1 MVSSRV
7 SSETGHGNAQ
17 KFHDF
22 HVHQGWTSSSPRAP
36 ALEKRRCR
44 WWRSSVL
51 ADTWRTPWHCVA
63 WWRCNI
69 RNIPFWSLF
78 FWHVIFY
85 LLQEYIYIH
94 SYDFMYVYIMYN
106 YHRKFISQ
114 TSDNMDRWK
123 AEMGR
128 VREEKRREEERGSKK
143 RQSEEKRK
151 EERGSK
157 KRQLEERRS
166 RCAKR

>member
-1 MVSSRV
+1 MFRWSQVESQVKLR
-7 SSETGHGNAQ
+7 HGNAQ

-128 VREEKRREEERGSKK
+128 VREEKRREEKK
-143 RQSEEKRK
+143 KEDQRRDSQKRREKKK
-151 EERGSK
+151 ED
-157 KRQLEERRS
+157 QRRDS
-166 RCAKR
+166 

>member
-7 SSETGHGNAQ
+7 SSETETWQ
-17 KFHDF
+17 CPE
-22 HVHQGWTSSSPRAP
+22 VSWLSCSPRLDLFVAKGAGAGETP
-36 ALEKRRCR
+36 VSLVTQLCFGGH
-44 WWRSSVL
+44 L
-51 ADTWRTPWHCVA
+51 ADAMALRGLVA
-63 WWRCNI
+63 LQHTKHTI
-69 RNIPFWSLF
+69 LESF